1 MPGPEPALR
10 PRCARPGTTTRAG
23 GGWPPLRMGAQV
35 GMGGFGCST
44 GSGLAHRR
52 ASLPPWWRGSGCHPG
67 KDVDSSGVD
76 EDQAAQVQHN
86 VTMAPADQVAQV
98 LPELFYRGRIDIAAL
113 GTMATPADG
122 AVADG
127 NSGAMWPS

>member
-1 MPGPEPALR
+1 LVA
-10 PRCARPGTTTRAG
+10 
-23 GGWPPLRMGAQV
+23 
-35 GMGGFGCST
+35 
-44 GSGLAHRR
+44 
-52 ASLPPWWRGSGCHPG
+52 GSGCHPG